1 MQQELIV
8 LVGSA
13 VLIGSV
19 HTVIGPDHY
28 LPFIALSKARQW
40 SRRKTLWITAIC
52 GVGHVAG
59 SIVLGLIGIAAGITV
74 RSLEIFESSRG
85 EIAAWLLVA
94 FGLLYGAWGLRQA
107 LRNKTHSHSHTHANG
122 TCHSHTHSHHTEH
135 AHPHAEAGN
144 SVTPWIL
151 FTIFVFGPCEP
162 LIPILM
168 YPAAAMNAGSVV
180 LVAGVFAAVT
190 IATMLGMVY
199 LSLLGLS
206 FVSAERLTR
215 YGHALAGATVFLCGL
230 GIKLGL

>member
-1 MQQELIV
+1 MSQELTV

-13 VLIGSV
+13 VFIGSV

-40 SRRKTLWITAIC
+40 SRRKTLWITAVC

-59 SIVLGLIGIAAGITV
+59 SVVLGLIGIAAGITV

-122 TCHSHTHSHHTEH
+122 TCHSHTHTHHTEH
-135 AHPHAEAGN
+135 AHPHGEAGK
-144 SVTPWIL
+144 SITPWIL

-168 YPAAAMNAGSVV
+168 YPAAAMNAGAVV
-180 LVAGVFAAVT
+180 LVAGVFAVAT

-199 LSLLGLS
+199 LSILGLS
-206 FVSAERLTR
+206 FVSAEHLSR
-215 YGHALAGATVFLCGL
+215 YGHALAGFTVLLCGL
-230 GIKLGL
+230 GIQLGL